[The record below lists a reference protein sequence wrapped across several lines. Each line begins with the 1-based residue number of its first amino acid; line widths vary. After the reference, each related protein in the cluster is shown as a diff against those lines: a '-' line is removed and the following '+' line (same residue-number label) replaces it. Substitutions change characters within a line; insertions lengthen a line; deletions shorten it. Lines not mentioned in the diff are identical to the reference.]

1 MLNNLSLRK
10 PKFIKVWLNTKHPE
24 IVDYD
29 FRGTRF
35 ELPPEFG
42 GPPLQEPTE
51 ALAAAAAMAHADEQE
66 QKDNERMRAA
76 AREMFDDGIPF

>member
-1 MLNNLSLRK
+1 MLGNMILRK
-10 PKFIKVWLNTKHPE
+10 PKFIKVWLNTKYPE

-42 GPPLQEPTE
+42 GPPLEEPTE
-51 ALAAAAAMAHADEQE
+51 ALAAAAAEKHAEEQ
-66 QKDNERMRAA
+66 DRIDDARVRAA
-76 AREMFDDGIPF
+76 AREMFDDDIPF